1 MATQSYPMTA
11 QYQSIGTGP
20 MLIST
25 SGPVYLVAQATQPN
39 SATPGIPL
47 NLMLDGKPFYFPL
60 TLPLW
65 AILQGAAPATITT
78 ISN

>member
-25 SGPVYLVAQATQPN
+25 SGPIFIAAQATQPN
-39 SATPGIPL
+39 SSTPGIPL

-60 TLPLW
+60 SEAVW
-65 AILQGAAPATITT
+65 AILQGAQPATVTVIT
-78 ISN
+78 